1 MVTTIM
7 QGFTDWLTSISQ
19 HSQAP
24 TFSSLLGPDVILTAA
39 YYEQFHQIGW
49 SQFCLRRLRLKWAK
63 AIAAYKEKGNQRID
77 SNNWTSHLV
86 SLIWQFTKQM
96 WNYCNQIVH
105 GATKEDAVR
114 KIMQQLQD
122 QVSYHYC
129 QYENNS
135 AHVLPCHDY
144 LFEQQHPLDVRLQM
158 SYETLKCWLR
168 SIEEALS
175 TLQFQDNLLQES
187 SMQFYSLS

>member
-24 TFSSLLGPDVILTAA
+24 TFGSLLGPDVILTAA

-129 QYENNS
+129 QYENKQFC
-135 AHVLPCHDY
+135 PCT
-144 LFEQQHPLDVRLQM
+144 
-158 SYETLKCWLR
+158 TL
-168 SIEEALS
+168 S
-175 TLQFQDNLLQES
+175 
-187 SMQFYSLS
+187 